1 MLKTVF
7 HFFLFGMTV
16 LVAANSS
23 HASSF
28 EYMYGQLRPTA
39 EAAPISTVEPLAFVE
54 ESDDQ
59 VALASF
65 FDRISGGGKGD
76 GKDGDGKGDGK
87 GKGCGDECVGNWRD
101 NTQVWVGAD
110 AYKSIGDQGMPGFFP
125 LPFAIGNSFGA
136 VTGFNTGLALG
147 DSRVRAQVG
156 ASYGVYDWKGR
167 MTVAPAQNDSGE
179 QQTYVTFGFY
189 KRSDVCCDDRISW
202 GVVYDQ
208 FFGHQWGW
216 AANEVYLS
224 QLRAIAGY
232 AINEC
237 NELGVWGTFNTNN
250 DTVNLGFPIGPPA
263 SQFNVRA
270 MNQANAYWKHNWAFG
285 ADSTMY
291 MGAFDNANVASWQFG
306 MLNTAPLSHSV
317 SLFGNFTYVVPG
329 SATGLVGAAEEQ
341 WNASVG
347 LVYYLG
353 GKAVNKTVSG
363 NKGLAL
369 LPVANNGSFLITN

>member
-23 HASSF
+23 HAASF
-28 EYMYGQLRPTA
+28 EYMYGQLRPTV

-76 GKDGDGKGDGK
+76 GKDCDGKGD

-101 NTQVWVGAD
+101 NTEVWAGAD
-110 AYKSIGDQGMPGFFP
+110 TYRGFGDGRSAAFFP
-125 LPFAIGNSFGA
+125 LPFATGNSAGA
-136 VTGFNTGLALG
+136 VAGFNTAFGLG
-147 DSRVRAQVG
+147 ESRVRAQVG
-156 ASYGVYDWKGR
+156 ASYGWYDFKGR
-167 MTVAPAQNDSGE
+167 TIDDPGQEASV
-179 QQTYVTFGFY
+179 QQQAYVTFGFY
-189 KRSDVCCDDRISW
+189 KRSDICCGDRISW

-216 AANEVYLS
+216 TADEIYLA
-224 QLRAIAGY
+224 QVRGILGY

-237 NELGVWGTFNTNN
+237 NEVGVWGTFRTNQDLAGISSVGANINT
-250 DTVNLGFPIGPPA
+250 TV
-263 SQFNVRA
+263 RT
-270 MNQANAYWKHNWAFG
+270 MNQANAYWRHNWAFG
-285 ADSTMY
+285 GNTMMYVGGFDQAD
-291 MGAFDNANVASWQFG
+291 VASWQLG
-306 MLNTAPLSHSV
+306 MLNTVPLNHSV
-317 SLFGNFTYVVPG
+317 SLYGNFNYVVPG
-329 SATGLVGAAEEQ
+329 SASGLAGAAEEQ
-341 WNASVG
+341 WNAGVG
-347 LVYYLG
+347 FVYYLG
-353 GKAVNKTVSG
+353 GKAVNSTVSG
-363 NKGLAL
+363 NTGLAL